1 MAAIILY
8 DKKEFLYLITA
19 DSAREENTNDIKEMS
34 G

>member
-19 DSAREENTNDIKEMS
+19 DSAPDENRNGIKEMS